1 MENMSIDE
9 TLKKVIKYYPASP
22 FMTADVL
29 SLYEYEGYDVT
40 DRFVNS
46 TVSRHLATLYKQRYL
61 KKVDTIRIGGVRHVY
76 MVRP

>member
-9 TLKKVIKYYPASP
+9 TLKKVLKYYPACP

-29 SLYEYEGYDVT
+29 GIYADEGYDVT
-40 DRFVNS
+40 DRSVREN
-46 TVSRHLATLYKQRYL
+46 VSSHLATLYKQKYL
-61 KKVDTIRIGGVRHVY
+61 KMVDTIRIGGVRHVY